1 VQGVQL
7 GAYPKTGKLVLL
19 AAVGFFVVKA
29 VRVQETDWFGCL
41 HAS

>member
-1 VQGVQL
+1 L
-7 GAYPKTGKLVLL
+7 GAYPVTGKLVLL
-19 AAVGFFVVKA
+19 AGVGFFDVNA